1 MVEAGNNLIFK
12 YFHDINEPRSSNKRH
27 KLIDMITIGICAVI
41 CGADGYEAIEEFGNA
56 RYEWFET
63 FLELP
68 HGIPSHDTIGRV
80 FSRLNPEEF
89 ERAFLKWIYE
99 VRKISCGQI
108 IAIDGKT
115 LRRSYDKNS
124 AKAAIH
130 MVSAWASENRLI
142 LGQIKTEEKSNEI
155 TAIPE
160 LLSLLE
166 IQGCI
171 VTIDAMG
178 TQKEIASRI
187 INKGG
192 DYVPALRG
200 NQKNLYE
207 DVKLF
212 FEDARQRDF
221 KDIPVSYYE
230 ETDGG
235 HGRVEV
241 RRYRTVE
248 DIEWL
253 YGKENWK
260 GLNIIGMAES
270 ERHIG
275 NKISIETRYYI
286 SSIENNAEKSG
297 RAIRSHWG
305 IENSVHWTLDITFRE
320 DESRIRK
327 GYGPENIAVMRH
339 IALNMLRNE
348 TSSEKKSIRLRRLR
362 AGWDNAYLKKVLYS
376 V

>member
-1 MVEAGNNLIFK
+1 MADADKNLIFK
-12 YFHDINEPRSSNKRH
+12 YFSDIKEPRASNRRH
-27 KLIDMITIGICAVI
+27 KLIDMITVSICAVI

-56 RYEWFET
+56 GYEWFET

-80 FSRLNPEEF
+80 FSQLNPEEF
-89 ERAFLKWIYE
+89 ERAFLNRIYE
-99 VRKISCGQI
+99 VREITGGQVM
-108 IAIDGKT
+108 ATDGKT
-115 LRRSYDKNS
+115 LRRSYDKS
-124 AKAAIH
+124 SDKAAIH

-142 LGQIKTEEKSNEI
+142 PGQIKTEEKSDEI

-160 LLSLLE
+160 LLRLLE

-178 TQKEIASRI
+178 AQKEIASQI

-192 DYVPALRG
+192 DYVLALRG

-248 DIEWL
+248 DIGWL
-253 YGKENWK
+253 YGKENRK
-260 GLNIIGMAES
+260 GLNIIGMSES

-275 NKISIETRYYI
+275 DKISIEIRYYI
-286 SSIENNAEKSG
+286 SSTENNAERFG
-297 RAIRSHWG
+297 RAIRGHWG
-305 IENSVHWTLDITFRE
+305 IENSVHWTPDITFRE
-320 DESRIRK
+320 DGSRIRK
-327 GYGPENIAVMRH
+327 GYGAENIAVIRH

-348 TSSEKKSIRLRRLR
+348 KSSKKKSIRLRRLG

>member
-1 MVEAGNNLIFK
+1 MVEADKNLIFK
-12 YFHDINEPRSSNKRH
+12 YFCDIKEPRASNRRH
-27 KLIDMITIGICAVI
+27 KLIDIITISICAVI

-80 FSRLNPEEF
+80 FSQLNPEEF

-99 VRKISCGQI
+99 VREITCGQV

-124 AKAAIH
+124 DKAAIH

-142 LGQIKTEEKSNEI
+142 LGQIKTEEKSDEI

-160 LLSLLE
+160 LLRLLE
-166 IQGCI
+166 LEGCI

-178 TQKEIASRI
+178 TQKEIASQI
-187 INKGG
+187 ITKGG
-192 DYVPALRG
+192 DYILALKG

-241 RRYRTVE
+241 RRFWTVD
-248 DIEWL
+248 DIEGL
-253 YGKENWK
+253 YGKENWR
-260 GLNIIGMAES
+260 GLNIIGMTES
-270 ERHIG
+270 ERHTG
-275 NKISIETRYYI
+275 DKISIETRYYI
-286 SSIENNAEKSG
+286 SSIGNNAEKFG
-297 RAIRSHWG
+297 KAIRLSL
-305 IENSVHWTLDITFRE
+305 I
-320 DESRIRK
+320 
-327 GYGPENIAVMRH
+327 H
-339 IALNMLRNE
+339 I
-348 TSSEKKSIRLRRLR
+348 SEPTRP
-362 AGWDNAYLKKVLYS
+362 Y
-376 V
+376 

>member
-1 MVEAGNNLIFK
+1 MVKAGNNLIFK
-12 YFHDINEPRSSNKRH
+12 YFYDINEPRSSNKRH

-99 VRKISCGQI
+99 IRKITCGQI

-124 AKAAIH
+124 DKAAIH

-142 LGQIKTEEKSNEI
+142 LGQIKTAEKSNEI

-192 DYVPALRG
+192 DYVLALKG

-221 KDIPVSYYE
+221 RDIPVSYYE

-241 RRYRTVE
+241 RRFRTVE

-253 YGKENWK
+253 YGKEDWK

-286 SSIENNAEKSG
+286 SSIENNAEKLG

-348 TSSEKKSIRLRRLR
+348 TSSKKKSIRLRRLR

>member
-1 MVEAGNNLIFK
+1 MSDTDKSLIFK
-12 YFHDINEPRSSNKRH
+12 HFSGINEPRCSNKRH
-27 KLIDMITIGICAVI
+27 KLIDIITISICAVI

-56 RYEWFET
+56 RYEWLSS

-89 ERAFLKWIYE
+89 EKAFLKRIYE
-99 VRKISCGQI
+99 IREITCGQV

-115 LRRSYDKNS
+115 LRRSYDKS
-124 AKAAIH
+124 SDKAAIR

-142 LGQIKTEEKSNEI
+142 LGQIKTEEKSDEI

-171 VTIDAMG
+171 VTTDAMG
-178 TQKEIASRI
+178 CQKEIARNISD
-187 INKGG
+187 KEA
-192 DYVPALRG
+192 DYVPALKG
-200 NQKNLYE
+200 NQGNLYE
-207 DVKLF
+207 DVRLF

-221 KDIPVSYYE
+221 KDIPLSYYE

-241 RRYRTVE
+241 RRYWTID
-248 DIEWL
+248 DIGWL
-253 YGKENWK
+253 YGKEKWK
-260 GLNIIGMAES
+260 GLNIIGMSES

-275 NKISIETRYYI
+275 DKISIETRYYI
-286 SSIENNAEKSG
+286 SGPENNAERFGK
-297 RAIRSHWG
+297 AIRGHRG
-305 IENSVHWTLDITFRE
+305 IENSVHRTPDITFRE
-320 DESRIRK
+320 DGSRIRK
-327 GYGPENIAVMRH
+327 GYGAENIAVIRH

-348 TSSEKKSIRLRRLR
+348 KSSKKSIRLRRLR

-376 V
+376 G